1 MRTLQHE
8 EPFGSEY
15 GEGLLRIETGGDS
28 VTIQFE
34 TTSGW
39 VDLESHTSSTLV
51 LIPFKGSQQFRVQ
64 LSGSAQAHLL

>member
-8 EPFGSEY
+8 ESFGSEF
-15 GEGLLRIETGGDS
+15 GEGLLRIETSGDS
-28 VTIQFE
+28 VTVQFE
-34 TTSGW
+34 TLTGW
-39 VDLESHTSSTLV
+39 SDLETFTSSTLT